1 MPAHRPSRRV
11 AGKRSLWSRC
21 SNRRNRRIAEG
32 TARRP
37 PKCSIVFAKRSSFA
51 WPALYIARGQGAIP
65 CRALE
70 GRCNSSSH
78 YPPALRQVGQE
89 TLADHPGPNPCS
101 GNPMAGITARA
112 LGGVP
117 NSLPSPGLLRTS
129 CASSLLGYMALA
141 MRPRRSS
148 RPRFF
153 AAPSSLL
160 RRRAP
165 DGDGAAAHVCRSV
178 TSCGTM
184 PGEATG
190 QGRRRRCRAG
200 CYGQT
205 FCSVAEGVSDRG
217 RKRIHRI
224 PDHLCTRACHDKV
237 TCVDRARINTVG
249 HRELAAWSGLREG
262 IRRCRNRVQSH
273 PAGRAYNLGR
283 DCVGPREAWA
293 AVTGTGSAVA
303 ANHAAVAGRSPCS

>member
-148 RPRFF
+148 RPRFL
-153 AAPSSLL
+153 AAPSSVRQLGTPPSTRRGWNGRRAHTAPWGRAQGSASRRSL
-160 RRRAP
+160 PRRRGWP
-165 DGDGAAAHVCRSV
+165 LVR
-178 TSCGTM
+178 
-184 PGEATG
+184 PP
-190 QGRRRRCRAG
+190 RR
-200 CYGQT
+200 
-205 FCSVAEGVSDRG
+205 
-217 RKRIHRI
+217 
-224 PDHLCTRACHDKV
+224 
-237 TCVDRARINTVG
+237 
-249 HRELAAWSGLREG
+249 
-262 IRRCRNRVQSH
+262 
-273 PAGRAYNLGR
+273 
-283 DCVGPREAWA
+283 
-293 AVTGTGSAVA
+293 
-303 ANHAAVAGRSPCS
+303 